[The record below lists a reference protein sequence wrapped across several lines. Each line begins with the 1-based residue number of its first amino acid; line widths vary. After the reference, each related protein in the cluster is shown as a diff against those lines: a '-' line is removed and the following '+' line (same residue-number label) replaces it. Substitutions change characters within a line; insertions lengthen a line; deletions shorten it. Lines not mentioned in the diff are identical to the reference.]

1 MKRRGIGILIILAF
15 IGSFLL
21 ASYFSD
27 HGVSLHVQINKTI
40 HWIESLLG
48 DAPELNNPPVNTEQT
63 IAKVKPKKQYQHVE
77 IGSARACKYTSLGE
91 VKYKKVGDVYSW
103 VDEKGIANFSSTP
116 PKEGEFKLLNYA
128 GEKVFDYF
136 SLDLNT
142 ESLVYDFNQKLTLK
156 LNKLFK
162 IYGQLLDRSSLKKV
176 DIKLRIYSSKAAFKQ
191 IKAKYN
197 MPIGDNTP
205 GFYSHATNQAHLLLT
220 NKAATM
226 RTATHE
232 ATHAI
237 NRGIIGY
244 SPKWLNEGLAE
255 YSEYIEVKGQ
265 VSSVYPNGR
274 WTNNNRMSEKLL
286 PLHRLMSATNS
297 DWDSPLRN
305 RLYATSWAFIYFMMD
320 NQQRKVILAKVI
332 KNEQQ
337 NLCDVTDLQQVE
349 KILGV
354 PVKGLQ
360 KLFNNWA
367 KLKLKVHAI

>member
-1 MKRRGIGILIILAF
+1 MKRTGIGILTILAF
-15 IGSFLL
+15 VASFLL

-27 HGVSLHVQINKTI
+27 HGVSLYAQLNKTI
-40 HWIESLLG
+40 HWVESLFS
-48 DAPELNNPPVNTEQT
+48 DAPELNKTPVNTGQT
-63 IAKVKPKKQYQHVE
+63 ITNLQPKKQFQHVE
-77 IGSARACKYTSLGE
+77 VGNAGACKDTSLGE

-103 VDEKGIANFSSTP
+103 IDEKGIANFSSTP
-116 PKEGEFKLLNYA
+116 PNRGEFELLNYA

-142 ESLVYDFNQKLTLK
+142 ASLPYDFNQRLTLK

-162 IYGQLLDRSSLKKV
+162 LYGQLLDSSSLKKV
-176 DIKLRIYSSKAAFKQ
+176 DINLRVYASEVAFNQ
-191 IKAKYN
+191 IKAKHN

-205 GFYSHATNQAHLLLT
+205 GFYSHGSNQAHLLLT
-220 NKAATM
+220 NQAATM

-265 VSSVYPNGR
+265 VSSVYPNKS
-274 WTNNNRMSEKLL
+274 WTNNNRISEKLL
-286 PLHRLMSATNS
+286 PLHTLLSATNS

-320 NQQRKVILAKVI
+320 NQQRKGMLAKAI
-332 KNEQQ
+332 KSEQR
-337 NLCDVTDLQQVE
+337 NLCNINSLQQVE
-349 KILGV
+349 QVMGI

-360 KLFNNWA
+360 RQFDNWTG
-367 KLKLKVHAI
+367 LKLKAHNI

>member
-1 MKRRGIGILIILAF
+1 MKRKVIGVFTILAF
-15 IGSFLL
+15 VGSFLL

-27 HGVSLHVQINKTI
+27 HGVSLHAQLNKTI
-40 HWIESLLG
+40 YWIELLFG
-48 DAPELNNPPVNTEQT
+48 NAPELNKPPANTGQT
-63 IAKVKPKKQYQHVE
+63 ITNLQPKKQYQHVE
-77 IGSARACKYTSLGE
+77 VGNARACKVTSLGE
-91 VKYKKVGDVYSW
+91 VKYKKVDDVYSW
-103 VDEKGIANFSSTP
+103 IDERGVANFSSTP
-116 PKEGEFKLLNYA
+116 PKKGEFELLNYA

-142 ESLVYDFNQKLTLK
+142 ASLPYDFNQRLTLK

-176 DIKLRIYSSKAAFKQ
+176 DINLRVYASKVAFNQ
-191 IKAKYN
+191 IKAKHN

-205 GFYSHATNQAHLLLT
+205 GFYSHGSNQAHLLLT
-220 NKAATM
+220 NNASTM

-265 VSSVYPNGR
+265 VSSVYPNKS
-274 WTNNNRMSEKLL
+274 WTNNNRIAEKLL
-286 PLHRLMSATNS
+286 PLHTLLAATNS
-297 DWDSPLRN
+297 DWDSLLRN

-320 NQQRKVILAKVI
+320 NQQRKTMLAKI
-332 KNEQQ
+332 IRSEQQ
-337 NLCDVTDLQQVE
+337 NLCDVADLQQVE
-349 KILGV
+349 KIIGV
-354 PVKGLQ
+354 SVKGLQ
-360 KLFNNWA
+360 RQFSHWTG
-367 KLKLKVHAI
+367 LKLRAHNI